1 MGFAVPWGDTR
12 QHATA
17 AECCVT
23 VSSGSPSRRTACVF
37 LSVLITGSVV
47 IFTFLAPAG
56 KPAPRSRHPAVA
68 SPHHHASVT
77 PSAASE
83 DPVANELLTGLP
95 GLARQAILAQ
105 VGDGKIKSLSKSIDE
120 GVIVFEIEFTKPNEE
135 PVRSFSVDC
144 NGDVL
149 SSEVFESELPPGV
162 KAVLGQEFRDAAFSE
177 IEREPDDDGKY
188 LYAIEM
194 ISEGRTNSLTI
205 GERGDWWSLALEQEQ
220 TPAAV
225 RQTVSRLWDGFKIT
239 GVRKTSEEGEVT
251 YEFDGEKNGALHRLT
266 AAPDGRVT
274 GQQEEVAVDQL
285 PLLVKDNVTKLVGD
299 GESIRITRV
308 IYDEAV
314 SFDVSAFKDGKALE
328 FSVGPAG
335 QVIEPGDQAR

>member
-1 MGFAVPWGDTR
+1 
-12 QHATA
+12 
-17 AECCVT
+17 
-23 VSSGSPSRRTACVF
+23 
-37 LSVLITGSVV
+37 
-47 IFTFLAPAG
+47 
-56 KPAPRSRHPAVA
+56 
-68 SPHHHASVT
+68 
-77 PSAASE
+77 
-83 DPVANELLTGLP
+83 VANELLTGLP